1 MEDFIEDPPEIPF
14 EELSSASR
22 YLELY
27 MYGWVYVSRYESD
40 TKGLFLNNLSQ
51 TQSALKAVVK
61 LKLTLVYEGHSRSL
75 HSFASQRE
83 SFHSPVRKTK

>member
-1 MEDFIEDPPEIPF
+1 MEDFIEHPPEIPF

-40 TKGLFLNNLSQ
+40 TKGLFLNNLSEKMI
-51 TQSALKAVVK
+51 S
-61 LKLTLVYEGHSRSL
+61 E
-75 HSFASQRE
+75 
-83 SFHSPVRKTK
+83 